1 MSWLSR
7 RAMCS
12 SNQMNHFP
20 RLATICSERSVCKN
34 FSNRT
39 REVFIG
45 FRRIFQNENFL
56 KPMGSLDAGGLSPQF
71 LTIKLGGDGGVT
83 VLTLQPEFLLTLLIL
98 LQSQSLAQHQAL
110 CVPWSPL
117 SMPFLHAQFLLPGML
132 SLPLQ
137 VSNSPTPF
145 HFINFTSISL
155 ASLFFLKNTLT
166 AAASGL
172 LYVLLLLPGVC
183 SHRYSHDV
191 CSSSYFP

>member
-1 MSWLSR
+1 
-7 RAMCS
+7 MCS

-56 KPMGSLDAGGLSPQF
+56 KPMGNLDAGGLSPQF

-110 CVPWSPL
+110 CVPWRPL
-117 SMPFLHAQFLLPGML
+117 SVPFLHAQFLLPGML

-137 VSNSPTPF
+137 VSNSPF
-145 HFINFTSISL
+145 
-155 ASLFFLKNTLT
+155 FFLANYYWLGEVFPDTTDWAK
-166 AAASGL
+166 SVRF
-172 LYVLLLLPGVC
+172 VLSQFHESFILALMVRIVFVC
-183 SHRYSHDV
+183 LV
-191 CSSSYFP
+191 I